1 MTRRSNPSPTV
12 DHQPSWVVQKY
23 GGTSLGK
30 YLENVATKILLTTLD
45 AGHRVP
51 IVCLARSGNTKST
64 GTTNLLLQAK
74 AGPPHPR
81 TCRKYEYLPKNP

>member
-23 GGTSLGK
+23 GGTSLG
-30 YLENVATKILLTTLD
+30 NTTLD